1 MATRDSYALLAATL
15 SGNQGR
21 DGKTHSVLLTGPS
34 SGDGKTTSALNLAV
48 SISATERVVLIEA
61 DARRPTLARAFGRRP
76 KHGVSSVLGGRVS
89 LDEALVSVAEDAD
102 DIKLLFQVSGEAPL
116 AAVATNQNVERFIRN
131 AHSLTDWLVI
141 DAPPLVII
149 PDALSFAKQVDDVIL
164 VVRLGNTRLKE
175 LAQLAELLVQ
185 QEVTPAG
192 FLLIGGKST
201 SAYYDHI

>member
-1 MATRDSYALLAATL
+1 M
-15 SGNQGR
+15 
-21 DGKTHSVLLTGPS
+21 
-34 SGDGKTTSALNLAV
+34 
-48 SISATERVVLIEA
+48 
-61 DARRPTLARAFGRRP
+61 
-76 KHGVSSVLGGRVS
+76 
-89 LDEALVSVAEDAD
+89 AEDAD